1 MHTVQSALN
10 SLQHTKKQKIAQI
23 LVIMQDFEATPLG
36 APIQNFE
43 ILFWD
48 QANSM
53 ALLI

>member
-1 MHTVQSALN
+1 MYAVQSALH
-10 SLQHTKKQKIAQI
+10 SLQHTLKQKIAEI
-23 LVIMQDFEATPLG
+23 LVIIQNFETPLVG

>member
-1 MHTVQSALN
+1 MCAVRSALRN
-10 SLQHTKKQKIAQI
+10 LQHTLKQKIAQI
-23 LVIMQDFEATPLG
+23 WVIMQDFEAAPVG